1 MDEGKN
7 MPAPGATENGIRLV
21 EDILELKAGVGS
33 RARRR
38 PRDVLETDWA
48 RMGDEDLDIFLRQA
62 VGHVYSS
69 VSIRDCR

>member
-1 MDEGKN
+1 MHEIKYRPTIGTTHDGV
-7 MPAPGATENGIRLV
+7 RLV
-21 EDILELKAGVGS
+21 EYFLELKPRFGR